1 MLNGRE
7 ASLPQRSYP
16 RDSSSLTVV
25 RMTYVSFRT
34 EADRLS
40 VRNLMLFV
48 WDSSLRSRYVQNDS
62 CLLLLSRRKEVTK
75 KGGPPVIGY
84 SCLPHRSPTG
94 AAEFAPLKQS
104 SPSFRL
110 LPCSQQPDKC
120 GHAFAYMKLAFAR
133 RVIECYESEILRL
146 LCMIVECHSERGRKA
161 DEESSVL
168 YWLRFFITLRSIQND
183 RYFEN
188 GNPNVIPS
196 VREESQKEYLVMLNG
211 SVASLPQCS
220 YP

>member
-1 MLNGRE
+1 MLNGSE

-75 KGGPPVIGY
+75 KGRPLVIGY
-84 SCLPHRSPTG
+84 SRPLLRSLSG
-94 AAEFAPLKQS
+94 AAELAPLKQS

-110 LPCSQQPDKC
+110 LPRSRQPDKC
-120 GHAFAYMKLAFAR
+120 GHACALCACKATGNHR
-133 RVIECYESEILRL
+133 SEVF
-146 LCMIVECHSERGRKA
+146 LCCSNIIPNRGRRPSVRNPNLFMWGI
-161 DEESSVL
+161 DSSFR
-168 YWLRFFITLRSIQND
+168 LRCIQND
-183 RYFEN
+183 SVL
-188 GNPNVIPS
+188 VI
-196 VREESQKEYLVMLNG
+196 
-211 SVASLPQCS
+211 A
-220 YP
+220 